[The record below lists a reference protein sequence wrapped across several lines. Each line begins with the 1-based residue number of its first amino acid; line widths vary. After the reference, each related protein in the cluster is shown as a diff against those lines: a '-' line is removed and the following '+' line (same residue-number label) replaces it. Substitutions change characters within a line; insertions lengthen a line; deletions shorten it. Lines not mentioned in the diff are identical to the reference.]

1 MALKTNTIIKNKWN
15 PSNFDI
21 NIDIKEMI
29 ARTAQ
34 ESTVND
40 VILKTKDN
48 VPLEWVEF
56 IENINENNEILKL
69 IKGDCRIKSLYG
81 INYVGFEIYNN
92 DILIFNADINN
103 AMNKSIRINQQ
114 QEYSST
120 IYRKIAL
127 MKDSEYLSLKEL
139 HTPYEIKR
147 LIYNSTGVY
156 KIIFNEFEVSTPMY
170 FKDIFKNKNVTHNYG
185 VLCTKEFLNRSF
197 IDFENKINEKLPDWY
212 PVNDLINDTN
222 ALLNFIKK
230 ERELNK
236 TRIVGSI
243 INHNDAQTYRNQW
256 IDEIQYMSSDLILNT
271 NTPDKNAFEIMQST
285 FNESI
290 HLQAIT
296 EKLNLIFKGC
306 GYVWNMGDSLSY
318 QNSETATNLNKATF
332 ETTKMKVELYTND
345 WIDFFKNIAI
355 AWFKTKRYG
364 NKRLSS
370 IEQKQINKLIRQE
383 FDKYVEFKIISNLIK
398 DYNDNMEKVISL
410 YGANLMPLN
419 LAVQK
424 LYPELT
430 PTEQDELVKELEH
443 KQKLENGEFENE

>member
-1 MALKTNTIIKNKWN
+1 
-15 PSNFDI
+15 
-21 NIDIKEMI
+21 MI

-156 KIIFNEFEVSTPMY
+156 KIIFNEFEVSTPLY

-197 IDFENKINEKLPDWY
+197 IDFENKINEKLPD
-212 PVNDLINDTN
+212 
-222 ALLNFIKK
+222 
-230 ERELNK
+230 
-236 TRIVGSI
+236 
-243 INHNDAQTYRNQW
+243 
-256 IDEIQYMSSDLILNT
+256 
-271 NTPDKNAFEIMQST
+271 
-285 FNESI
+285 
-290 HLQAIT
+290 
-296 EKLNLIFKGC
+296 
-306 GYVWNMGDSLSY
+306 
-318 QNSETATNLNKATF
+318 
-332 ETTKMKVELYTND
+332 
-345 WIDFFKNIAI
+345 
-355 AWFKTKRYG
+355 
-364 NKRLSS
+364 
-370 IEQKQINKLIRQE
+370 
-383 FDKYVEFKIISNLIK
+383 
-398 DYNDNMEKVISL
+398 
-410 YGANLMPLN
+410 
-419 LAVQK
+419 
-424 LYPELT
+424 
-430 PTEQDELVKELEH
+430 
-443 KQKLENGEFENE
+443 